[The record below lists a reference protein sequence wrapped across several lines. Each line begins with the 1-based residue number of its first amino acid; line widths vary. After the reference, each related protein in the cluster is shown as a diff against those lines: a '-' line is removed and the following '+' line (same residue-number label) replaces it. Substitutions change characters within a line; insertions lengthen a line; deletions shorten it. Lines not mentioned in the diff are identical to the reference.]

1 MWHIFK
7 QKDLPDRTWMVH
19 FKFSPHDMPTL
30 TFPETLLPRIL
41 QQTWQH
47 TTLSKKAFR
56 RNVKCV
62 LVALNNAQHNKK
74 KSYASF

>member
-7 QKDLPDRTWMVH
+7 QKDLPDRTWMVR

-30 TFPETLLPRIL
+30 TFPETLLPRIP
-41 QQTWQH
+41 QQ

-56 RNVKCV
+56 RNVKYV